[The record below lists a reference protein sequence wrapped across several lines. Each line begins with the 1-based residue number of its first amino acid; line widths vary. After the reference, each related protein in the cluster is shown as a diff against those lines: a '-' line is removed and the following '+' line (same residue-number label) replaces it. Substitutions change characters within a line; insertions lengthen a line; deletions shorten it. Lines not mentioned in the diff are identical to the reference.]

1 VKSIREQVAEQF
13 RHTVV
18 GGLAATTPIPRE
30 TNRAVVQQVL
40 ERAWTAECELKEAR
54 RDLPRLKWQ
63 AGRYEDLCVRL
74 DLPRGDDCVSD
85 VVAAVGRDK
94 HQAKLQ
100 GRLAE
105 LDLRYQATL
114 ADLAAERLKVAKLE
128 KERAEACENAGYWMQ
143 RAEGNKHN
151 YDKGRASA
159 LVEVM
164 QLLEGDLEDHD
175 LYVYDVYR
183 SIIEQVREIKP

>member
-1 VKSIREQVAEQF
+1 VKSIKEQVAEQF

-18 GGLAATTPIPRE
+18 GGPAATTPIPRE
-30 TNRAVVQQVL
+30 THRAVVQQVL
-40 ERAWTAECELKEAR
+40 ERAWTAERELKDFR
-54 RDLPRLKWQ
+54 RRL
-63 AGRYEDLCVRL
+63 V
-74 DLPRGDDCVSD
+74 
-85 VVAAVGRDK
+85 
-94 HQAKLQ
+94 
-100 GRLAE
+100 E
-105 LDLRYQATL
+105 LDLCYQATL
-114 ADLAAERLKVAKLE
+114 ADLAAERLKVLKLE
-128 KERAEACENAGYWMQ
+128 KERAEACKNAGYWMQ